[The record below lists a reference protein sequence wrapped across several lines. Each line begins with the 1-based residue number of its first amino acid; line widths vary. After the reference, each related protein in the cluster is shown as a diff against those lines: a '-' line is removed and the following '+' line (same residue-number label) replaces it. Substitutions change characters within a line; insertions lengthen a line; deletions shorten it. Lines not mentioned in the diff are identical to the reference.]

1 MSKKSNLWKYIAAAI
16 GGVAVIAIVIIGT
29 TGDYFQ
35 GRSFSVKAPEQIS
48 DLRTVAPQKSVDK
61 QLPLPPP
68 PNNNVDTK
76 IADESL
82 TDHNIPERLEDMPE
96 RCYTECELT
105 QRHKSLVK
113 EVRNINF
120 TATINDL
127 EARIRTLENTLSN
140 GNFTSSIN
148 QLKDDV
154 SGLRGLVNLIQT
166 QIGGFE
172 YTQTMNA
179 LWQNIFSLGN
189 ALSNHTTAHN
199 EGGYPPIYGVDY

>member
-1 MSKKSNLWKYIAAAI
+1 MAKKSNLWKYIAAAV
-16 GGVAVIAIVIIGT
+16 GGVAVIVIVVVGT

-35 GRSFSVKAPEQIS
+35 GRSFSIKAPEEIS
-48 DLRTVAPQKSVDK
+48 KLRTVAPDKSVEA
-61 QLPLPPP
+61 PLPPP
-68 PNNNVDTK
+68 PSPTDARV
-76 IADESL
+76 ADERMEPME
-82 TDHNIPERLEDMPE
+82 IPRLPE

-105 QRHKSLVK
+105 NRYNSLVT

-148 QLKDDV
+148 QLK
-154 SGLRGLVNLIQT
+154 GEVNVLQNIVNIIRT

-172 YTQTMNA
+172 YTSTINS
-179 LWQNIFSLGN
+179 LWSGIYSVGN
-189 ALSNHTTAHN
+189 ALTNHTSAHN
-199 EGGYPPIYGVDY
+199 QGDYPPIYGVDY